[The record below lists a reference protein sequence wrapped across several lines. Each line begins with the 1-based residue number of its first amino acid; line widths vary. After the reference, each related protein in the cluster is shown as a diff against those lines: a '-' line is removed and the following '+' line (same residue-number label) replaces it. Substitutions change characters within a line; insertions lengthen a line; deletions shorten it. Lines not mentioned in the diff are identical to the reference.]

1 MLEKNKLG
9 KHKNTENSSLTKF
22 NDFKFIAN
30 KFPMANYINNINN
43 TKYFNVSNLLSNAN
57 YYILK
62 PKGRKSYLW
71 FTYYKKDLLCL
82 LLFINN
88 RNLEDE
94 SNEFYKFNINYD
106 NTLCYNN
113 VLLVGTYFYKYNL
126 KNVYSNS
133 NSNSNKSTK
142 INTMHHY
149 FILDNV
155 INFNMFNN
163 VLTTYSSN
171 NFTFK
176 LNICKNVLQYI
187 VNSYFNV
194 YLVNSYFNVYLGII
208 LDNYDEIF
216 KLIYKLDYEIY
227 CISCYNSNKYLG
239 NFIITNELLN
249 NNEKNYGYN
258 FRVTACIN
266 QDIYNLFI
274 IENNKETFYDYALI
288 DSYKT
293 SVFMNNLFRKIKEN
307 KNLDLLEESDCEEE
321 FENTSLEKYVNLNK
335 SYIIECI
342 YNKKFKKWIP
352 KNLAKNNYIID
363 KNKINLFI
371 HKNKIYL

>member
-1 MLEKNKLG
+1 MLEKNKYC

-22 NDFKFIAN
+22 NDFKFIVS
-30 KFPMANYINNINN
+30 KFPITNYINSLNKTNHINI
-43 TKYFNVSNLLSNAN
+43 SNLVTSAN

-62 PKGRKSYLW
+62 PKGRVSYLW

-88 RNLEDE
+88 KNLEDE

-113 VLLVGTYFYKYNL
+113 VLLVGTYFYKYNF
-126 KNVYSNS
+126 KNLH
-133 NSNSNKSTK
+133 SNKNGK
-142 INTMHHY
+142 CNNMHHY
-149 FILDNV
+149 FILDNIV
-155 INFNMFNN
+155 NYNVFNN

-187 VNSYFNV
+187 VNTSLSV
-194 YLVNSYFNVYLGII
+194 YSVNNYFNVYLGII

-216 KLIYKLDYEIY
+216 KIIYKLDYEIY

-239 NFIITNELLN
+239 NFIITNNLLN
-249 NNEKNYGYN
+249 SNEKNYGYN
-258 FRVTACIN
+258 FKVTACIN

-274 IENNKETFYDYALI
+274 LENNKETFYDYALI
-288 DSYKT
+288 DTYKT
-293 SVFMNNLFRKIKEN
+293 SIFMNSLFRKIKEN
-307 KNLDLLEESDCEEE
+307 KNLDLLEESDSEEE
-321 FENTSLEKYVNLNK
+321 FENTSLEKYVDLNK
-335 SYIIECI
+335 SYIIECV
-342 YNKKFKKWIP
+342 YNKKFKKWTP
-352 KNLAKNNYIID
+352 KNLAKNTFIVD
-363 KNKINLFI
+363 KNKLNLI
-371 HKNKIYL
+371 VHKNKIYL

>member
-1 MLEKNKLG
+1 MLEKLNLDKR
-9 KHKNTENSSLTKF
+9 KNTESSSLVKF
-22 NDFKFIAN
+22 NDFKFISN

-43 TKYFNVSNLLSNAN
+43 TKNFTISNLVTSAN

-82 LLFINN
+82 LLFINSK
-88 RNLEDE
+88 NLEDE
-94 SNEFYKFNINYD
+94 SNEFYKFDINYD

-113 VLLVGTYFYKYNL
+113 VLLIGTYFYK
-126 KNVYSNS
+126 K
-133 NSNSNKSTK
+133 TK
-142 INTMHHY
+142 TNALYHY

-155 INFNMFNN
+155 VNYNVYNN
-163 VLTTYSSN
+163 VLTTNLSV

-176 LNICKNVLQYI
+176 LNICKIVLYHI
-187 VNSYFNV
+187 VNNSLNN
-194 YLVNSYFNVYLGII
+194 YLKNNYFNVYLGII
-208 LDNYDEIF
+208 LDNYDTIF

-239 NFIITNELLN
+239 NFIIINKLLN
-249 NNEKNYGYN
+249 NDEKNYGCN
-258 FRVTACIN
+258 FKVSACIN

-274 IENNKETFYDYALI
+274 LENNKETFYDYALI

-293 SVFMNNLFRKIKEN
+293 SVFMNSLFRKIKEN
-307 KNLDLLEESDCEEE
+307 KNLDLLEESDSEDE
-321 FENTSLEKYVNLNK
+321 FENTSLEKYVDLNK

-342 YNKKFKKWIP
+342 YNKKLKKWIP
-352 KNLAKNNYIID
+352 RNLAKNNYIID
-363 KNKINLFI
+363 KHKLNLI
-371 HKNKIYL
+371 VYKNKIYL

>member
-1 MLEKNKLG
+1 MLEKDKLG
-9 KHKNTENSSLTKF
+9 KHKARENSSLSKF
-22 NDFKFIAN
+22 NDFKFIVN
-30 KFPMANYINNINN
+30 KFPMVNYMNNLNN
-43 TKYFNVSNLLSNAN
+43 SKYFNVSNLLTNAN

-62 PKGRKSYLW
+62 PKRRKAYLW

-88 RNLEDE
+88 KNLEDE
-94 SNEFYKFNINYD
+94 SNEFYKFDIDYD

-126 KNVYSNS
+126 KTVHT
-133 NSNSNKSTK
+133 NKNTK
-142 INTMHHY
+142 MNTTHHY
-149 FILDNV
+149 FILENV
-155 INFNMFNN
+155 INYNIFNN
-163 VLTTYSSN
+163 VLNTFSSN
-171 NFTFK
+171 NFTYK

-187 VNSYFNV
+187 I
-194 YLVNSYFNVYLGII
+194 NSYFNVYLGII
-208 LDNYDEIF
+208 LDNYDDIF

-249 NNEKNYGYN
+249 NNVKTYGYN
-258 FRVTACIN
+258 FKVTACIN

-274 IENNKETFYDYALI
+274 LENNKETFYDYALI
-288 DSYKT
+288 DTYKT
-293 SVFMNNLFRKIKEN
+293 SVFMNSLFRKIKEN

-321 FENTSLEKYVNLNK
+321 FENTSLEKYVDLKK

-352 KNLAKNNYIID
+352 INLAKNNYIID
-363 KNKINLFI
+363 KNKLNLI
-371 HKNKIYL
+371 VQKNKIYL

>member
-1 MLEKNKLG
+1 MLEKNNLDKR
-9 KHKNTENSSLTKF
+9 KNTEISSLVKF
-22 NDFKFIAN
+22 NDFKFIAH
-30 KFPMANYINNINN
+30 KFPVTNYVNNISN
-43 TKYFNVSNLLSNAN
+43 TKNYVLSNLVTNAN

-88 RNLEDE
+88 KNLEDE

-126 KNVYSNS
+126 KSAHI
-133 NSNSNKSTK
+133 NKSSK
-142 INTMHHY
+142 CNNIHHY

-155 INFNMFNN
+155 VNYNIYNN
-163 VLTTYSSN
+163 ILNTYSSN

-176 LNICKNVLQYI
+176 LNICKNVLHYI
-187 VNSYFNV
+187 VNTSLNV
-194 YLVNSYFNVYLGII
+194 YSVNNYFGVYLGII
-208 LDNYDEIF
+208 LDNYDTLF
-216 KLIYKLDYEIY
+216 KIIYKLDYEIY

-239 NFIITNELLN
+239 NFIITNNLLN
-249 NNEKNYGYN
+249 NNEKNYGCN
-258 FRVTACIN
+258 FKVTACIN

-274 IENNKETFYDYALI
+274 LENSKETFYDYALI

-321 FENTSLEKYVNLNK
+321 FENTSLEKYVDLNK
-335 SYIIECI
+335 SFIIECV

-363 KNKINLFI
+363 KNKINLI
-371 HKNKIYL
+371 VHKNKIYL

>member
-1 MLEKNKLG
+1 MLEKNKYC

-22 NDFKFIAN
+22 NDFKFIVS
-30 KFPMANYINNINN
+30 KFPITNYINSLNKTNHINI
-43 TKYFNVSNLLSNAN
+43 SNLVTSAN

-62 PKGRKSYLW
+62 PKGRVSYLW

-88 RNLEDE
+88 KNLEDE

-113 VLLVGTYFYKYNL
+113 VLLVGTYFYKYNF
-126 KNVYSNS
+126 KNLH
-133 NSNSNKSTK
+133 SNKNGK
-142 INTMHHY
+142 CNNMHHY
-149 FILDNV
+149 FILDNIV
-155 INFNMFNN
+155 NYNVFNN

-187 VNSYFNV
+187 VNTSLSV
-194 YLVNSYFNVYLGII
+194 YSVNNYFNVYLGII

-216 KLIYKLDYEIY
+216 KIIYKLDYEIY

-239 NFIITNELLN
+239 NFIITNNLLN
-249 NNEKNYGYN
+249 SNEKNYGYN
-258 FRVTACIN
+258 FKVTACIN

-274 IENNKETFYDYALI
+274 LENNKETFYDYALI
-288 DSYKT
+288 DTYKT
-293 SVFMNNLFRKIKEN
+293 SIFMNSLFRKIKEN
-307 KNLDLLEESDCEEE
+307 KNLDLLEESDSEEE
-321 FENTSLEKYVNLNK
+321 FENTSLEKYVDLNK
-335 SYIIECI
+335 SYIIECV

-352 KNLAKNNYIID
+352 KNLAKNTFIVD
-363 KNKINLFI
+363 KNKLNLI
-371 HKNKIYL
+371 VHKNKIYL

>member
-1 MLEKNKLG
+1 MLDKNKHF
-9 KHKNTENSSLTKF
+9 KQKNTENSLIKF

-30 KFPMANYINNINN
+30 KFPLANYINNL
-43 TKYFNVSNLLSNAN
+43 TKNKHVNISNLVTNAN

-71 FTYYKKDLLCL
+71 FTYYKKELLCL
-82 LLFINN
+82 LVFINN
-88 RNLEDE
+88 KNLEDE
-94 SNEFYKFNINYD
+94 SNEFYKYNITYD

-126 KNVYSNS
+126 KNVYT
-133 NSNSNKSTK
+133 NKNTK
-142 INTMHHY
+142 CNTMYNY
-149 FILDNV
+149 FILDDVVNYN
-155 INFNMFNN
+155 IFTN
-163 VLTTYSSN
+163 VLNTYSSN

-187 VNSYFNV
+187 VNSCFNV

-208 LDNYDEIF
+208 LDNYDTIF

-227 CISCYNSNKYLG
+227 SISCYNSNKYLG
-239 NFIITNELLN
+239 NFIITNKLLN
-249 NNEKNYGYN
+249 NNENNYGYN
-258 FRVTACIN
+258 FKVTACTN

-274 IENNKETFYDYALI
+274 IENNTETFYDYALI

-293 SVFMNNLFRKIKEN
+293 SVFMNSLFRKIKEN

-321 FENTSLEKYVNLNK
+321 FENTSLEKYVDLNK
-335 SYIIECI
+335 SYIIECF

-352 KNLAKNNYIID
+352 KSLSKNNYIID
-363 KNKINLFI
+363 KNKINLI
-371 HKNKIYL
+371 LHKNKIYL

>member
-1 MLEKNKLG
+1 MLEKNNLL
-9 KHKNTENSSLTKF
+9 KHKKTESSALVKF
-22 NDFKFIAN
+22 NDFKSIAYKFPIAN
-30 KFPMANYINNINN
+30 YKNNINN
-43 TKYFNVSNLLSNAN
+43 TKYFNVSNLPSNAN

-88 RNLEDE
+88 NNLEDE
-94 SNEFYKFNINYD
+94 SNEFYKFTINYD

-113 VLLVGTYFYKYNL
+113 VLLIGTYFYKRTTNC
-126 KNVYSNS
+126 NS
-133 NSNSNKSTK
+133 
-142 INTMHHY
+142 MYHY

-155 INFNMFNN
+155 VNYNIYNN
-163 VLTTYSSN
+163 ILNTYSSN

-176 LNICKNVLQYI
+176 LNICKNVLYHI
-187 VNSYFNV
+187 VNNSLNN
-194 YLVNSYFNVYLGII
+194 YLKNNYFNVYLGII
-208 LDNYDEIF
+208 LDNYDTIF

-239 NFIITNELLN
+239 NFIITNKLLN
-249 NNEKNYGYN
+249 NDEKNYGCN
-258 FRVTACIN
+258 FKVSACIN

-274 IENNKETFYDYALI
+274 LENNKETFYDYALI

-293 SVFMNNLFRKIKEN
+293 SVFMNSLFRKIKEN

-321 FENTSLEKYVNLNK
+321 FENTTLEKYVDLNK

-342 YNKKFKKWIP
+342 YNKKFKKWVP

-363 KNKINLFI
+363 KNKINLI
-371 HKNKIYL
+371 VKKNKIYL

>member
-1 MLEKNKLG
+1 MLEKNKYC
-9 KHKNTENSSLTKF
+9 KHKNTENSSLIKF

-30 KFPMANYINNINN
+30 KFPMTSYINNLNKTNHTNI
-43 TKYFNVSNLLSNAN
+43 VNLVTTAN

-62 PKGRKSYLW
+62 PKGRVSYMW

-82 LLFINN
+82 LIFINN
-88 RNLEDE
+88 KNLEDE

-113 VLLVGTYFYKYNL
+113 VLLVGTYFYKYNF
-126 KNVYSNS
+126 KNLHT
-133 NSNSNKSTK
+133 NKNGK
-142 INTMHHY
+142 CNTMHHY

-155 INFNMFNN
+155 INYNVFNN

-187 VNSYFNV
+187 VNTSLNV
-194 YLVNSYFNVYLGII
+194 YTVNNYFNVYLGII
-208 LDNYDEIF
+208 LDNYDTIF
-216 KLIYKLDYEIY
+216 KIIYKLDYEIY

-239 NFIITNELLN
+239 NFIITNKLLN

-258 FRVTACIN
+258 FKVTACIN

-274 IENNKETFYDYALI
+274 LENNKETFYDYALI
-288 DSYKT
+288 DTYKT
-293 SVFMNNLFRKIKEN
+293 SVFMNSLFRKIKEN
-307 KNLDLLEESDCEEE
+307 KNLDLLEESDSEEE
-321 FENTSLEKYVNLNK
+321 FENTNLEKYVDLNK
-335 SYIIECI
+335 SYIIECV

-352 KNLAKNNYIID
+352 KNLAKNTYIVD
-363 KNKINLFI
+363 KNKLNLI
-371 HKNKIYL
+371 VYKNKIYL